1 MIIRLSAALLAAAS
15 IAGAAS
21 AQSTIVVGDSA
32 AASCYQHAVNERSDR
47 MALSACDTA
56 LESMTTRRS
65 DRPKTFVNRA
75 VIYLHM
81 GRAEMALSD
90 LEAAERLNFS
100 APELF
105 LNYSAAYIRLG
116 RFNEAV
122 SAATQA
128 LEDEYHAPHQ
138 AYYNRAVAF
147 ENLGNV
153 AAAYRDLQTA
163 SELAPDWALPRR
175 ELERYQIR
183 PAS

>member
-1 MIIRLSAALLAAAS
+1 MIFRISAALLAATS
-15 IAGAAS
+15 LAGAAS

-32 AASCYQHAVNERSDR
+32 AASCYQHAVNQRSDR

-56 LESMTTRRS
+56 LDSMTTRRS

-90 LEAAERLNFS
+90 LEAAARLDFD
-100 APELF
+100 APELY
-105 LNYSAAYIRLG
+105 LNYSAAYIRLS

-122 SAATQA
+122 TAATRA
-128 LEDEYHAPHQ
+128 INGEYHALHQ
-138 AYYNRAVAF
+138 AYYNRAVAY

-163 SELAPDWALPRR
+163 SELAPDWPLPQR